1 MNWVEQWRAL
11 SARIEG
17 LLSAGEFV
25 LSAFR
30 VNSSD
35 VFSVVRKSLVPEFQA
50 ILAELQKFKNNHAT
64 ELPSQAAT
72 ALATFLGQ
80 GWQPFANNQGNVNIQ
95 ILVPLAAFRSQFD
108 YLIQDSEIE
117 MRNLTELAFEH
128 LRRMIVV
135 NLDVR
140 QKWAEAFQTHE
151 TSCERLGAVH
161 LLGHGI
167 WAFKVSAAGG
177 ATDLVYSDPLQE
189 HSGTIKRTAR
199 ALVLTEWKRVMRP
212 GDLEAKAKEGRSQT
226 DLYSG
231 GVLGDTELKGTR
243 YIVLV
248 TESNLPAPGD
258 IALDKVAYRHIVIP
272 TKPEPPSEASRKLTR
287 ENNSNTA

>member
-17 LLSAGEFV
+17 LITAGEFV
-25 LSAFR
+25 LSAFK

-35 VFSVVRKSLVPEFQA
+35 TFSVVRKSLVPEFQA
-50 ILAELQKFKNNHAT
+50 ILAELQRFKDNHAT

-80 GWQPFANNQGNVNIQ
+80 GWKPFANDQGGINIQ
-95 ILVPLAAFRSQFD
+95 ILAPLAAFRSQFD
-108 YLIQDSEIE
+108 YLIRDSEIE
-117 MRNLTELAFEH
+117 MANLTELAFEH

-135 NLDVR
+135 NPDVQR
-140 QKWAEAFQTHE
+140 KWAEAFKTHE
-151 TSCERLGAVH
+151 TSCEKLGAVH

-189 HSGTIKRTAR
+189 RSGTIKRTAR
-199 ALVLTEWKRVMRP
+199 ALVLTEWKRVMKP
-212 GDLEAKAKEGRSQT
+212 GHLEVTAKAGRSQT

-258 IALDKVAYRHIVIP
+258 VTLENIVYRHVVIP
-272 TKPEPPSEASRKLTR
+272 TNPEPPSRVSRKQKR
-287 ENNSNTA
+287 ANNRNTA

>member
-17 LLSAGEFV
+17 LISAGEFV
-25 LSAFR
+25 LSAFK

-50 ILAELQKFKNNHAT
+50 ILAELQKFKNNHAA

-80 GWQPFANNQGNVNIQ
+80 GWQPFANDQGNVNIQ

-189 HSGTIKRTAR
+189 RSGTIKRTAR

-287 ENNSNTA
+287 ENSSNTV